1 MKVIVLGDVHIGAR
15 NDSQV
20 FADYHISFFT
30 EQLFPYMKKHKIKH
44 IIQLGDI
51 FDRRKFVNFVVLNQ
65 WKTKVFDYMQAE
77 KITMDVLLGNHDVYF
92 RNTNDVSSPVLLL
105 REYYNINVFVEPTDV
120 TIGTSKFMY
129 IPWINSSNLE
139 STLEKVKA
147 SEAIA
152 AFGHFE
158 FAGFQMD
165 KGQKH
170 EDGLSTKD
178 FKKFDSV
185 YSGHFHH
192 RNDDG
197 HVFYVGTPYQI
208 TWVDHEST
216 KGFHVFDTSTLEMTF
231 IENPNLLF
239 HRMVYDDQ
247 LDPDNHYKSFDLSG
261 LAGKYVKIIVSS
273 KTNLYGFDQLLSKLY
288 AQGPADVKI
297 IENVQEQEQSG
308 EKLDLE
314 STKEILDKAVDS
326 LDNVLDKKVLKKM
339 LRTLYTEAQQMEVV

>member
-139 STLEKVKA
+139 STRKRLPHLVI
-147 SEAIA
+147 SSSR
-152 AFGHFE
+152 AFRWI
-158 FAGFQMD
+158 
-165 KGQKH
+165 
-170 EDGLSTKD
+170 KD
-178 FKKFDSV
+178 RSM
-185 YSGHFHH
+185 
-192 RNDDG
+192 RT
-197 HVFYVGTPYQI
+197 VFRL
-208 TWVDHEST
+208 
-216 KGFHVFDTSTLEMTF
+216 KTSRSLILYILGTF
-231 IENPNLLF
+231 ITAMMMGMFFMLVRHIRSRGSTMNPQ
-239 HRMVYDDQ
+239 RDSTY
-247 LDPDNHYKSFDLSG
+247 
-261 LAGKYVKIIVSS
+261 LARPHWK
-273 KTNLYGFDQLLSKLY
+273 
-288 AQGPADVKI
+288 
-297 IENVQEQEQSG
+297 
-308 EKLDLE
+308 
-314 STKEILDKAVDS
+314 
-326 LDNVLDKKVLKKM
+326 
-339 LRTLYTEAQQMEVV
+339 